1 MYEGGGVWGHA
12 HQGTQEAE
20 ANDSQVMR
28 PNLHVLVEA
37 NVKAG

>member
-1 MYEGGGVWGHA
+1 MYVGGGGWGHA

-28 PNLHVLVEA
+28 PNLQVLDEP